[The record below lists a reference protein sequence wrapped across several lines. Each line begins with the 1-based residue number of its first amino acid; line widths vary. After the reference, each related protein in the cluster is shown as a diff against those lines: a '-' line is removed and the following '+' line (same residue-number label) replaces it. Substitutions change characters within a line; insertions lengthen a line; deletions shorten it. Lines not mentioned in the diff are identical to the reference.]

1 LDTGFPTSDAQNDF
15 QRARRARV
23 LADLGRRLRREPND
37 VAFILPFEEVVEALG
52 RVGEHYLGQ
61 RVVGLDS
68 IVGTVDRTREFDR
81 SFRPLSRRVR
91 GRWERIAAAQRR
103 GESMPPISLYKIGEL
118 YFVRDG
124 HHRVSVA
131 RSLGRQDIDA
141 TVTEVQTRVG
151 MAGDIRLSDLP
162 LKGHERLFS
171 ERVPLSPEERA
182 RVVLSDPWQYAPLAG
197 SVEAWGFRVMQER
210 LAFMDRGEV
219 ARAWFAD
226 EYAPVVQML
235 SDGGYITAAETE
247 ADAYMRVAS
256 QRYRLLR
263 THQWTPEILERL
275 REETASPTPLRSGGP
290 ARRSSP

>member
-1 LDTGFPTSDAQNDF
+1 FRPTSNRPR
-15 QRARRARV
+15 QRFE
-23 LADLGRRLRREPND
+23 RL
-37 VAFILPFEEVVEALG
+37 
-52 RVGEHYLGQ
+52 
-61 RVVGLDS
+61 
-68 IVGTVDRTREFDR
+68 
-81 SFRPLSRRVR
+81 
-91 GRWERIAAAQRR
+91 AAAIRR
-103 GESMPPISLYKIGEL
+103 GESIPPIDVYRVGEAH
-118 YFVRDG
+118 FVRDG

-151 MAGDIRLSDLP
+151 MAGDIRLTDLP

-171 ERVPLSPEERA
+171 ERVPLSSEERA
-182 RVVLSDPWQYAPLAG
+182 QVVLSDPWQYAPLAEG
-197 SVEAWGFRVMQER
+197 VEAWGFRVMQER

-219 ARAWFAD
+219 ARTWFTE

-235 SDGGYITAAETE
+235 SDGGYLTAPETE

-275 REETASPTPLRSGGP
+275 REEAASPTPSRSGGP